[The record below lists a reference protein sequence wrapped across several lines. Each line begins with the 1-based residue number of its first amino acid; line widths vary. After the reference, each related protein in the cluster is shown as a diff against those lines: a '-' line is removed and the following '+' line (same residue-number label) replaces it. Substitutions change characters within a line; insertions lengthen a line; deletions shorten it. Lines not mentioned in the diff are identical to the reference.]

1 MVLNLNKESILTF
14 ELNKKFK
21 KYSLNINI
29 KNKYLNYKVFSKV
42 KYEDIMT
49 IIENVENMLF
59 CEYINVRDIEL
70 NRIRFEFDEFETKI
84 KLVIKIFEDQ
94 EYIINLNREDVIN
107 IYNYLTNYMKT
118 LNKVNMIDFNKK
130 YTYVEVRYIDVY
142 SSKRYSYISED
153 KSIRI
158 GDIVYVDRAG
168 TKCLAVVEDR
178 EDYYYED
185 TPYPILQTKRVLKIV
200 TRTGKYID

>member
-14 ELNKKFK
+14 ELNKKSK
-21 KYSLNINI
+21 KYNLSIKI

-49 IIENVENMLF
+49 IIENIENMLF
-59 CEYINVRDIEL
+59 CEYINVRDVEL

-94 EYIINLNREDVIN
+94 EYTINLNRADVIN
-107 IYNYLTNYMKT
+107 IYNYLTKYMKT

-142 SSKRYSYISED
+142 SSRKYSYISED

-168 TKCLAVVEDR
+168 TKCLAVVENR
-178 EDYYYED
+178 CDYYYED
-185 TPYPILQTKRVLKIV
+185 APYPILQTKRVLKIV
-200 TRTGKYID
+200 TRAGKYID